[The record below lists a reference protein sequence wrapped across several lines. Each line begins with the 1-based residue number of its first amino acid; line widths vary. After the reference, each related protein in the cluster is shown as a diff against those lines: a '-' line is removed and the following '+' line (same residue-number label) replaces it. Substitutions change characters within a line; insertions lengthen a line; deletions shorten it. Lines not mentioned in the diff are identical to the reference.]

1 MINENLNP
9 QNIDNYDDEEE
20 DKKEIRQN
28 ISNENDENENYI
40 ETGNNLVNPMVSEIE
55 QLKEALVQ
63 ANDKMNVLVE
73 ENNKLKSSQVD
84 TIKQLSI
91 KDSIIDSNKQEIS
104 RLLTKKSAFETE
116 DENNKKTI
124 KELNYKIIELNQKIE
139 SNETMNKISKKIKN
153 EKPDN
158 IEQGYLIQINE
169 LYNKI
174 NEIEIKNSKLEFEN
188 KILNNKIDI
197 INKDKKNELEIMEA
211 LYRKKYDILEKN
223 LERLNDIINEL
234 LNEKQRE
241 PIDILNFSGL
251 QNDIY
256 KHFAEFEEK
265 IRKLNED
272 NSLIKKENQKLKNE
286 NEELSIIINGKE
298 TIIEKLQSNINKIEN
313 DFKQRLSEINSP
325 NIINRMNS
333 NEYVNNTENND
344 NIELLL
350 NDNKRLLEEN
360 EILRNNYEQMTQ
372 GINEA
377 NDLFVTKQKEYENTI
392 NAQTQK
398 LKEYKFKISVLKI
411 KVNELHSEIGFL
423 QEKQIKSPNN
433 IFLQGNLLSTI
444 EKEKNPIN
452 LNFTPEQMKLIFG
465 EKTPNLNL
473 KRESNTKNSNINT
486 KENN

>member
-63 ANDKMNVLVE
+63 ANDKINVLVE

-116 DENNKKTI
+116 DENKKKTI
-124 KELNYKIIELNQKIE
+124 EELNYKIIELNQKIE

-465 EKTPNLNL
+465 EKTPNLNP